1 MLQPFIRSPS
11 AAQVSLLITSFLVA
25 AARRARQY
33 IPFDALS
40 PRARQC
46 EIVPCFLSPIVPLA
60 RARGVVLCVARAV
73 ARSCCGPWHRCM
85 PRRGRSRF
93 SRATRPSS
101 TRLWEATSAAECRKL
116 ALDGDR
122 HWRLRTLWRR
132 RRSLAVAALLHL
144 WRGPLAN
151 SPRTTMPNSFAQAC
165 WAVLFISNNTEE
177 PTEHTQMRFELASS
191 TLAERI
197 QLGIV
202 AVHEAPEAAAEFLT
216 MDTPQIGASMTTPY
230 LLAATH
236 AARARPVRV
245 QVRREAR
252 EARRTV
258 SRIHFGSGPDIPD
271 IPDIPRKPS
280 PRMPRRRATRT
291 TRTTRARRAR
301 VLSAASRRWPPRTA
315 RTRRSPRLLLRC
327 PPPRRSRPRARPRR
341 SRTRRGT
348 RGFHWDRAPYGTAAS
363 PARCAR

>member
-1 MLQPFIRSPS
+1 MLRPFIRC
-11 AAQVSLLITSFLVA
+11 AQVSLLITSLFFA

-33 IPFDALS
+33 LLSDAFS
-40 PRARQC
+40 ARARQC
-46 EIVPCFLSPIVPLA
+46 LPKTSRVFCPIVPLA

-85 PRRGRSRF
+85 PRRGRSRL

-132 RRSLAVAALLHL
+132 RRSLAVAALQHL
-144 WRGPLAN
+144 LRGPLAN
-151 SPRTTMPNSFAQAC
+151 SPRTTLPNSFAQAC

-177 PTEHTQMRFELASS
+177 PTEHTQMRFELASA

-236 AARARPVRV
+236 AARARPVRSPV
-245 QVRREAR
+245 HPSRTCRLPVKRCEMATELALAQATRSAR
-252 EARRTV
+252 SAPTLEWLCVCARRGRFRQAARV
-258 SRIHFGSGPDIPD
+258 GSGH
-271 IPDIPRKPS
+271 
-280 PRMPRRRATRT
+280 
-291 TRTTRARRAR
+291 
-301 VLSAASRRWPPRTA
+301 
-315 RTRRSPRLLLRC
+315 
-327 PPPRRSRPRARPRR
+327 
-341 SRTRRGT
+341 TRRGAIDASHSV
-348 RGFHWDRAPYGTAAS
+348 RCRSCIAAAPS
-363 PARCAR
+363 C